1 MNEENIEA
9 RKRKEASFN
18 NYMRMTIP
26 TDLAPYIDL
35 KGGKVIV
42 IKALPEELL
51 TEFYEF
57 KQEFE
62 TSYAKYM
69 SSNLEEEQTY
79 EIPDE
84 EEAAEEEIEED
95 EDEEEEDE
103 EEVKHP
109 KKEKKKKNKKGKN
122 KNSKNNK
129 KKKIIL
135 IASIAGAVILILGIG
150 LFIVLGKKDDKKTTS
165 TPKTWD
171 KVLLAE
177 ADDGTLKRKIKNKLS
192 DLNFKADEVDA
203 LIIDIDSDKDMEL
216 VIHAEDDVTD
226 DNKLIV
232 YDIAKSVSY
241 SNDYDI
247 SGEGALAYA
256 YNLINE
262 NMYYYVVDKTDYTVI
277 STQDKNYTQD
287 EFNENYYVAAH
298 EYKKEEILDYATE
311 IELDKKSDSI
321 KTGINKAYKRR
332 FTNKELLEDNDLSK
346 SKIKDMIDEQIEEK
360 EKQELEE
367 QKKAEEAKQK
377 ELEEKKKQEQEQAS
391 NTQTASKLKV
401 GEHTVEYKT
410 YTSNKEILKL
420 NGNGTCSYEQASGQ
434 QNNCTYKVAR
444 INFGSAGDNDY
455 EWGIE
460 ITLKDGNNTV
470 LNFEVEEDN
479 VLSIQDRYLK

>member
-42 IKALPEELL
+42 IRALPEELL

-57 KQEFE
+57 KHEFE

-69 SSNLEEEQTY
+69 SSNLEEEEQTY
-79 EIPDE
+79 ETSDE
-84 EEAAEEEIEED
+84 EEASEEETEENIEED
-95 EDEEEEDE
+95 EDDE
-103 EEVKHP
+103 EEKVKPP
-109 KKEKKKKNKKGKN
+109 KKEKKKKNKKSKN

-135 IASIAGAVILILGIG
+135 IASIAGAVILIVGIV
-150 LFIVLGKKDDKKTTS
+150 LFIVFNKKDDKKTTS

-346 SKIKDMIDEQIEEK
+346 SKIKDMIDEQTEEK

-377 ELEEKKKQEQEQAS
+377 ELEEG
-391 NTQTASKLKV
+391 TRTSK
-401 GEHTVEYKT
+401 
-410 YTSNKEILKL
+410 
-420 NGNGTCSYEQASGQ
+420 
-434 QNNCTYKVAR
+434 
-444 INFGSAGDNDY
+444 
-455 EWGIE
+455 
-460 ITLKDGNNTV
+460 
-470 LNFEVEEDN
+470 
-479 VLSIQDRYLK
+479 